1 MCAGS
6 GGMSAGM
13 SSGIGFGL
21 DALGALGQYGEQ
33 RRQTREANESIA
45 IQNRLAI
52 NAYNTKNRN
61 EELIWKNSKQD
72 GDIEVDNKWRETQ
85 DSIAEAQLRAREAV
99 GNAAISQQRI
109 LAKMINAGGR
119 EQAGRRSGRG
129 GIAELGQQWAA
140 AGAQAAFAKDSQILF
155 QDKGGRNMAAFAQG
169 KYVEYITGRPSP
181 EAPPLLTPFKKG
193 PSFLNTALSIASS
206 GFNRYQEYQKNKAPD
221 VTESGNPYQFTP
233 PGSAQN
239 QVPSFSDAYNQGS
252 SSFTT
257 MEVPQY
263 EIPQFKQNPFLQSE
277 LDDYVASKTFDTG
290 QSLGFETQ
298 NTFL

>member
-21 DALGALGQYGEQ
+21 DALGALGQFGEQ
-33 RRQTREANESIA
+33 RRQTREANRSIA

-52 NAYNTKNRN
+52 NAHNTKNRN

-85 DSIAEAQLRAREAV
+85 DSIAESQLRAREAV

-155 QDKGGRNMAAFAQG
+155 QDKAGRAISSFAQG

-181 EAPPLLTPFKKG
+181 EAPPLLTP
-193 PSFLNTALSIASS
+193 
-206 GFNRYQEYQKNKAPD
+206 
-221 VTESGNPYQFTP
+221 P
-233 PGSAQN
+233 P
-239 QVPSFSDAYNQGS
+239 
-252 SSFTT
+252 
-257 MEVPQY
+257 
-263 EIPQFKQNPFLQSE
+263 K
-277 LDDYVASKTFDTG
+277 
-290 QSLGFETQ
+290 
-298 NTFL
+298 